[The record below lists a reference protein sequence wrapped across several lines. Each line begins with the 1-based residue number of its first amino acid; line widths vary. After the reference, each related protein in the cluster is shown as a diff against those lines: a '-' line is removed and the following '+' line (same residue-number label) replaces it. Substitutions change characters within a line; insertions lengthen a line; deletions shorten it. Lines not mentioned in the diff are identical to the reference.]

1 MRVRSRWFKSDR
13 EKTPEEI
20 ASAVAFIAWRVA
32 QNALKNT
39 RKAQFAVDVGPQYFD
54 FMQEF
59 LVFLVQVADRIA
71 HRRQA
76 WNLRVAFITALAH
89 RVGDILAENRSDL
102 LGEPA
107 RDIKSRFIERL
118 NQAAEDYA
126 AFEYE
131 PGGLNF
137 AFVRC
142 LGHAMES
149 VMHGPDQQW
158 VADQM
163 MSIEAPEAMD
173 TLERAFANLF
183 DGQPPPPPQTG
194 SVTCPE

>member
-39 RKAQFAVDVGPQYFD
+39 RKAHFEVEVGPQYFD

-59 LVFLVQVADRIA
+59 LVFLIQVADRIA
-71 HRRQA
+71 HRRQP

-89 RVGDILAENRSDL
+89 RVADILAENRGDL

-118 NQAAEDYA
+118 NQAADDYA

-137 AFVRC
+137 PFVRC

-163 MSIEAPEAMD
+163 MSIEAPEAME
-173 TLERAFANLF
+173 TLEKAFANLF

>member
-39 RKAQFAVDVGPQYFD
+39 RKAHFEVDVGPQYFD

-59 LVFLVQVADRIA
+59 MVFLVQVADRIA
-71 HRRQA
+71 HRRQP
-76 WNLRVAFITALAH
+76 WNVRVAFITALAH
-89 RVGDILAENRSDL
+89 RMGDILAENRGDL
-102 LGEPA
+102 LGESP

-142 LGHAMES
+142 L
-149 VMHGPDQQW
+149 
-158 VADQM
+158 
-163 MSIEAPEAMD
+163 
-173 TLERAFANLF
+173 
-183 DGQPPPPPQTG
+183 
-194 SVTCPE
+194 